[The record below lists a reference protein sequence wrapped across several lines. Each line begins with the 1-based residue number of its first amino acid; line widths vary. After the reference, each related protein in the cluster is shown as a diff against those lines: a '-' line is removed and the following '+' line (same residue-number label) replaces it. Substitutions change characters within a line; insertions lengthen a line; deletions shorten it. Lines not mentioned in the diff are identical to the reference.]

1 MMSQLQGSGH
11 SSALFLTA
19 AAQNLLAM
27 KLASEAGV
35 VVPSTWVTWFKV
47 REGGC
52 FLFFFVCVLVVCV
65 WGGRGEEKW
74 GAGGRVEERGE
85 RGPEWRRVGRGGQS
99 GGEGAPFRSEKW
111 GK

>member
-52 FLFFFVCVLVVCV
+52 FLFFFCVCFGGVCV
-65 WGGRGEEKW
+65 G
-74 GAGGRVEERGE
+74 GE
-85 RGPEWRRVGRGGQS
+85 RGGEVGSGGQS
-99 GGEGAPFRSEKW
+99 GGEGAPFRSQKW